1 MTELDGIII
10 VSEHTGQR
18 AIFIQR
24 ETVGT
29 RASVARIAYDVCMSV
44 SLSSNDSFANSQK
57 VGQIKKKKRGKEEE
71 ENKGKATELKLQCGG
86 KHFMVGC
93 LSKP

>member
-1 MTELDGIII
+1 MDGIII

-29 RASVARIAYDVCMSV
+29 RASVAHIAYDVCMSV

-57 VGQIKKKKRGKEEE
+57 VGQIKKKKEEKKKKKIKE
-71 ENKGKATELKLQCGG
+71 KL
-86 KHFMVGC
+86 
-93 LSKP
+93 LN